1 MNTSIRQSLLKINID
16 SEILIQLNISFLKN
30 SLQKKRIIKLNPN
43 IIIRKLKSYLLLKSQ
58 RSLDNILMPKFHHKL
73 LILISLSSL
82 SNPSKSLLLL
92 EEMIAHRTKSKI

>member
-30 SLQKKRIIKLNPN
+30 SLQKKRMIKLNPN

-58 RSLDNILMPKFHHKL
+58 RSLDNILMHKFHHKL
-73 LILISLSSL
+73 LILISLLSL
-82 SNPSKSLLLL
+82 SNPSKSLLLS